1 MNRIRHRASNVS
13 PHPLAFRIWAAGV
26 LCVAALGMSGCQSI
40 TADSA
45 ESAQVRFVDMSVDA
59 PALDLYLNGN
69 GAAYNLSF
77 GTVTSYVAV
86 SPGEYHIN
94 ANRGATSQALVNT
107 RAALGGTRQYTAVV
121 SSALGSLQE
130 TVYPDANA
138 PAPTGM
144 EAVRV
149 LQAAESAGPV
159 DVYLVPSTGS
169 GTASSLLVRDLSY
182 TGSGPY
188 VDVPAATSYTVAVV
202 PAGAT
207 LAAANGGMLN
217 GVSVNGASGA
227 VRTIVLGETQQRG
240 GKGLYGLVL
249 NDFDTP

>member
-1 MNRIRHRASNVS
+1 MNRIPHRTSDSS
-13 PHPLAFRIWAAGV
+13 PHPFPLRALAAGG

-94 ANRGATSQALVNT
+94 ANRGSTAQALVNT

-138 PAPTGM
+138 PAPAGM

-149 LQAAESAGPV
+149 LHAAADAGPI

-169 GTASSLLVRDLSY
+169 GTASTSLVRDLSY
-182 TGSGPY
+182 TGGGSY
-188 VDVPAATSYTVAVV
+188 IDVPAAASYAVAVV
-202 PAGAT
+202 PAGVT
-207 LAAANGGMLN
+207 LAAANGGLLN

-227 VRTIVLGETQQRG
+227 VRTIVLSETPQRS